1 MNAPAQFVP
10 VMPESAPFSDEQRA
24 YLNGFLAG
32 LFSWTPVGALPA
44 QQTPVLTLTVLY
56 GSQTGGAEKA
66 AKKLAK
72 LASQRGFKATIRDM
86 GETKPADIA
95 GAGNLLVIAST
106 YGDGEPPDRARD
118 FWAALR
124 NGAPRMEQTR
134 FSVLALGDSSY
145 TKFCEFGRMLD
156 TRFAELGA
164 QRVAPRRDCDVEWSD
179 HFDAWTA
186 EAFQALTNSSAL
198 PPADAV
204 EEEEQEIDRDH
215 PLEAPFT
222 VNRRLSTAA
231 SAKDVRHFEFSL
243 EGSGLTYSCGDA
255 LGVWPE
261 NDPELVEEIIGLTR
275 LDGDALV
282 TGRKKQQVT
291 LREALLRHFEIT
303 RIPQA
308 LLLQVTAG
316 SEVETISASWCDGRD
331 IIDLLRLVPE
341 MKWEAPAFTAL
352 LRSLSPRLYSISS
365 SPAAHPGSVHLTVSA
380 VRYESHGR
388 ERKGLCST
396 FLSDRL
402 STGANARLFIHGN
415 TNFRPPAG
423 DVPLIMIGP
432 GTGIAPFRGFLHER
446 AATGARGRN
455 WLFFGDQHAASD
467 YLYRDEIEAFHASG
481 LLTRLDL
488 AWSRDSGEKVYV
500 QHRMMAAA
508 GDLMAWINDGACIC
522 VCGDASRMAKDVDTA
537 LHRIIE
543 TAGGKS
549 PDEAAAFV
557 KRLQS
562 ERRYQRDV
570 Y

>member
-1 MNAPAQFVP
+1 MNAIAPLVP
-10 VMPESAPFSDEQRA
+10 VMPDSAPFSEEQRA

-32 LFSWTPVGALPA
+32 LFSWTPANAAPA
-44 QQTPVLTLTVLY
+44 QPAVPATTLTVLY

-72 LASQRGFKATIRDM
+72 LAGQRGFKATIRDM
-86 GETKPADIA
+86 GETKPVDIA
-95 GAGNLLVIAST
+95 AAGNLLVIAST

-118 FWAALR
+118 FWAALS
-124 NGAPRMEQTR
+124 NGAPRMEKTR

-145 TKFCEFGRMLD
+145 TKFCEFGRQLD
-156 TRFAELGA
+156 ARFAELGA
-164 QRVAPRRDCDVEWSD
+164 QRVVPRRDCDVEWTE
-179 HFDAWTA
+179 HFEDWIA
-186 EAFQALTNSSAL
+186 EAFSAL
-198 PPADAV
+198 GTATPVAPAS
-204 EEEEQEIDRDH
+204 EEEEAPAFDRDS
-215 PLEAPFT
+215 PCPSPFT
-222 VNRRLSTAA
+222 VNRLLSGAS

-243 EGSGLTYSCGDA
+243 EGTGLTYACGDA

-261 NDPELVEEIIGLTR
+261 NDPAMVQEILDLTK
-275 LDGDALV
+275 LDGATLV

-303 RIPQA
+303 RIPQS
-308 LLLQVTAG
+308 LLLEVTAG
-316 SEVETISASWCDGRD
+316 RAVETISASWCEGRD
-331 IIDLLRLVPE
+331 IVDLLRLVPDL
-341 MKWEAPAFTAL
+341 KWEAPAFTAL

-365 SPAAHPGSVHLTVSA
+365 SPAAHSGSVHLTVSA

-388 ERKGLCST
+388 QRHGLCST
-396 FLSDRL
+396 FLADRL
-402 STGANARLFIHGN
+402 PAGDPARIFVHEN
-415 TNFRPPAG
+415 NNFRPPAG

-432 GTGIAPFRGFLHER
+432 GTGIAPFRGFLHDR
-446 AATGARGRN
+446 AATGAKGRN

-467 YLYRDEIEAFHASG
+467 YLYQEEIEGFHASG

-488 AWSRDSGEKVYV
+488 AWSRDSSEKVYV
-500 QHRMMAAA
+500 QHLMLAAA
-508 GDLMAWINDGACIC
+508 DEIWAWLNEGACIC
-522 VCGDASRMAKDVDTA
+522 VCGDATRMARDVDTA

-543 TAGGKS
+543 TVGGKT
-549 PDEAAAFV
+549 PDEAAAWV